1 MEKAVGI
8 DILGLGIMSGRDCI
22 HTDSVTAD
30 NTDDL
35 VFRGEIN
42 GALAGKSEDIW
53 IPYTLVFH
61 HIIAYFCCE
70 TDTYLNT
77 GHMHTGCTAF
87 NTIENS
93 SFLRDLPIREDF
105 DRSVYKHY
113 QIFTYDNVYDIIAAS
128 FDIDLHN

>member
-8 DILGLGIMSGRDCI
+8 DVPSLGILSGRDCI
-22 HTDSVTAD
+22 HTDTVTAD
-30 NTDDL
+30 NNDCL

-42 GALAGKSEDIW
+42 GTLAENADDGW

-61 HIIAYFCCE
+61 HIIAYFSCE

-77 GHMHTGCTAF
+77 DHMHTGCTAF

-93 SFLRDLPIREDF
+93 SFLRDLPIRA
-105 DRSVYKHY
+105 
-113 QIFTYDNVYDIIAAS
+113 TAAA
-128 FDIDLHN
+128 